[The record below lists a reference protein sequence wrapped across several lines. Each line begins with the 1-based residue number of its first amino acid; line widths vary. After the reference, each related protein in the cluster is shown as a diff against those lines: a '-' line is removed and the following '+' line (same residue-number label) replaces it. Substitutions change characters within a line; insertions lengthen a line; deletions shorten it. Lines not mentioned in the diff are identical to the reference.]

1 MFTGI
6 IQSIGTIESLNGE
19 NWVISPDADKF
30 LNHES
35 GTSIAVD
42 GVCLTLRSYEEG
54 YLNFQV
60 STESK
65 ERSIIKEY
73 VNGVNVNLELP
84 LTMETFMSGHMVQG
98 HVDTLT
104 TVTDIEKVSDDL
116 WNFYFQNN
124 SFKYIVD
131 KGSITINGV
140 SLTLVNP
147 SDDNFSVS
155 IIRETFDRTNFN
167 NLKVGSSVN
176 IEFDIM
182 AKYVERALNDK
193 WYKRNNFSL

>member
-19 NWVISPDADKF
+19 NLVISPDSDKF

-65 ERSIIKEY
+65 E
-73 VNGVNVNLELP
+73 L
-84 LTMETFMSGHMVQG
+84 
-98 HVDTLT
+98 
-104 TVTDIEKVSDDL
+104 
-116 WNFYFQNN
+116 
-124 SFKYIVD
+124 
-131 KGSITINGV
+131 
-140 SLTLVNP
+140 SL
-147 SDDNFSVS
+147 
-155 IIRETFDRTNFN
+155 IHI
-167 NLKVGSSVN
+167 
-176 IEFDIM
+176 
-182 AKYVERALNDK
+182 
-193 WYKRNNFSL
+193 

>member
-6 IQSIGTIESLNGE
+6 IQSIGTIKSLNGE
-19 NWVISPDADKF
+19 NLVISPDSDKF

-124 SFKYIVD
+124 NFKYIVD

-147 SDDNFSVS
+147 SDDKLDISTAEHTS
-155 IIRETFDRTNFN
+155 L
-167 NLKVGSSVN
+167 NLKLVKLSEEEEKN
-176 IEFDIM
+176 HKE
-182 AKYVERALNDK
+182 YLERMKEETGIDPLG
-193 WYKRNNFSL
+193 LT

>member
-1 MFTGI
+1 MSTGI

-19 NWVISPDADKF
+19 ILVISTDSDKF

-65 ERSIIKEY
+65 ERSIIKDY

-104 TVTDIEKVSDDL
+104 TVIDIEKVSDDL
-116 WNFYFQNN
+116 WNFYFKNN
-124 SFKYIVD
+124 NFKYIVD

-193 WYKRNNFSL
+193 

>member
-19 NWVISPDADKF
+19 NLVISPDSDKF

-42 GVCLTLRSYEEG
+42 GVCLTLRSYEER

-124 SFKYIVD
+124 NFKYIVD

-193 WYKRNNFSL
+193 

>member
-6 IQSIGTIESLNGE
+6 IQSIGTIKSLNGE
-19 NWVISPDADKF
+19 NLVISPDSDKF
-30 LNHES
+30 LNHEL

-42 GVCLTLRSYEEG
+42 GVCLTLRNYEEG

-124 SFKYIVD
+124 NFKYIVD

-193 WYKRNNFSL
+193 

>member
-19 NWVISPDADKF
+19 NLVISPDSDKF

-124 SFKYIVD
+124 NFKYIVD

-167 NLKVGSSVN
+167 NLNVGSSVN

-193 WYKRNNFSL
+193 

>member
-6 IQSIGTIESLNGE
+6 IQSVGTVESLNGE
-19 NWVISPDADKF
+19 NLVISPDSDKF

-42 GVCLTLRSYEEG
+42 GVCLTLRRYQEG

-60 STESK
+60 SKESK
-65 ERSIIKEY
+65 ERSIINNY

-116 WNFYFQNN
+116 WNFFFKNN
-124 SFKYIVD
+124 NFKYIVD

-193 WYKRNNFSL
+193 

>member
-1 MFTGI
+1 MGSEMCI
-6 IQSIGTIESLNGE
+6 RDS
-19 NWVISPDADKF
+19 
-30 LNHES
+30 
-35 GTSIAVD
+35 
-42 GVCLTLRSYEEG
+42 
-54 YLNFQV
+54 
-60 STESK
+60 
-65 ERSIIKEY
+65 Y

-116 WNFYFQNN
+116 WNFFFKNN
-124 SFKYIVD
+124 NFKYIVD

-193 WYKRNNFSL
+193 

>member
-1 MFTGI
+1 M
-6 IQSIGTIESLNGE
+6 
-19 NWVISPDADKF
+19 
-30 LNHES
+30 
-35 GTSIAVD
+35 
-42 GVCLTLRSYEEG
+42 CLTLRSYEEG

-124 SFKYIVD
+124 NFKYIVD

-193 WYKRNNFSL
+193 